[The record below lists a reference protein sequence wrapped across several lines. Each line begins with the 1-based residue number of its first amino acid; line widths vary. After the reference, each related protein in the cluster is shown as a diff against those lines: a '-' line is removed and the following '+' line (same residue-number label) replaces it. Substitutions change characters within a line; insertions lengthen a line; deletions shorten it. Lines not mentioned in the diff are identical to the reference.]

1 MMYLKDRGQNAILK
15 AIGFSNRSIY
25 LQYITKTIFSLG
37 AGILPGN
44 ILVWSVGDR
53 IAQGTLALIAVH
65 GVNFIRNPIFTYIFV
80 PFATLLA
87 TVFATSLGVKGMN
100 KMNIYR
106 YIFVP

>member
-1 MMYLKDRGQNAILK
+1 M
-15 AIGFSNRSIY
+15 
-25 LQYITKTIFSLG
+25 
-37 AGILPGN
+37 
-44 ILVWSVGDR
+44 VWSVGDR

-87 TVFATSLGVKGMN
+87 TVFATSIGVKGMN